1 MARPGLTGLLLVGGA
16 STRFGSPK
24 ALARFGGE
32 TLAERG
38 WRTLGEAC
46 AHRLAV
52 GKRSE
57 ALGLPFP
64 VIDDGSDVKA
74 PIMGLIAGLEAA
86 GDQVRRAF
94 ANRAL
99 LAGLQR
105 ADELLDFRPELVM
118 RTQLEQEVVP
128 RRSRNAATE
137 ARVQLLDGTSSTVE
151 TTPDALEI
159 VQRLDGTVSLRRLVG
174 RASPS
179 ARREVLHLC
188 RELAELGAV
197 NLRR

>member
-1 MARPGLTGLLLVGGA
+1 MLRDCDAWILSVWEADPLDHSATWNKQLGGKPGELGAALDQWTSYLDELGAGWVSEGAILLHRRPG
-16 STRFGSPK
+16 RRYGS
-24 ALARFGGE
+24 RVDGIDD
-32 TLAERG
+32 
-38 WRTLGEAC
+38 
-46 AHRLAV
+46 
-52 GKRSE
+52 E
-57 ALGLPFP
+57 AL
-64 VIDDGSDVKA
+64 
-74 PIMGLIAGLEAA
+74 EASS
-86 GDQVRRAF
+86 DQVRRAF
-94 ANRAL
+94 ANRAV

-137 ARVQLLDGTSSTVE
+137 ARVQLVDGTSSTVE

-179 ARREVLHLC
+179 ARREVLRLC

>member
-1 MARPGLTGLLLVGGA
+1 MNTTTAEKSRVLVVDDEPQITRVLRTVLTSQGYQVRTAAEGE
-16 STRFGSPK
+16 S
-24 ALARFGGE
+24 ALADF
-32 TLAERG
+32 T
-38 WRTLGEAC
+38 
-46 AHRLAV
+46 
-52 GKRSE
+52 
-57 ALGLPFP
+57 
-64 VIDDGSDVKA
+64 
-74 PIMGLIAGLEAA
+74 
-86 GDQVRRAF
+86 
-94 ANRAL
+94 
-99 LAGLQR
+99 
-105 ADELLDFRPELVM
+105 DFRPELVM

>member
-1 MARPGLTGLLLVGGA
+1 MLRDCDAWILSVWEADPLDHSATWNRQLGGKPA
-16 STRFGSPK
+16 
-24 ALARFGGE
+24 ALGAALDE
-32 TLAERG
+32 WTSY
-38 WRTLGEAC
+38 LGELGAGWVSEG
-46 AHRLAV
+46 AILLHRRAGRRHGSRV
-52 GKRSE
+52 DGIDEE
-57 ALGLPFP
+57 A
-64 VIDDGSDVKA
+64 
-74 PIMGLIAGLEAA
+74 LEAA

-179 ARREVLHLC
+179 ARREVLRLC